1 MPKEKPEITSTKINA
16 RATIIVALI
25 GLLGIIVTII
35 LSPLRQNIGSD
46 KPDPTPDSTSL
57 SIEQIPHDIFA
68 YAGNNNPDGGGG
80 TFVLINDQ
88 ETIPNY
94 KLDFS
99 LPSDK
104 RGYAGLAFNFHEGMN
119 LSEYSAIECIVIFS
133 QPRDEIDLYFK
144 DIGSAFDTI
153 RVVSNGANEMSL
165 RYEFKNFPDINFNAI
180 KEFGIVA
187 STDFSTGTHQV
198 VLKNI
203 RFTR

>member
-16 RATIIVALI
+16 RATIIVAII
-25 GLLGIIVTII
+25 GLLGIIATAI
-35 LSPLRQNIGSD
+35 LNPLGQKLADNPAS
-46 KPDPTPDSTSL
+46 TPNSTSL
-57 SIEQIPHDIFA
+57 SIEKIPQDIFA

-99 LPSDK
+99 LPGEK
-104 RGYAGLAFNFHEGMN
+104 HGYAGLAFNFHGSMN
-119 LSEYSAIECIVIFS
+119 LSEYSSIECIIIFS

-144 DIGSAFDTI
+144 DIGSKFDTI
-153 RVVSNGANEMSL
+153 RVVGNGTNEMSL
-165 RYEFKNFPDINFNAI
+165 RYEFKNFPDINFNAV

-203 RFTR
+203 RFTK